1 MNHNI
6 TDTIKSVLDELKDT
20 QFNIGSETARTL
32 LSLAIEEQLNPVI
45 NQLIEDVVC
54 PPNEHRQ

>member
-1 MNHNI
+1 MNNNI
-6 TDTIKSVLDELKDT
+6 TDTIKSVLDEWKDT
-20 QFNIGSETARTL
+20 QFNIGSESARTL